1 MYNFFIFS
9 LNFSMS
15 LQKEDVYETED
26 PLPSEAI
33 ETEEQFDDQDIEKIH
48 VDIDG
53 ALKLFGNR
61 LLNADDVG

>member
-1 MYNFFIFS
+1 
-9 LNFSMS
+9 MS